1 MIFYYDGVNEPKGYM
16 VYELA
21 TPTTPTVT
29 PAEINELYEEF
40 GINGHTTTI
49 QFKDG
54 DNPLTVYDGT
64 LDVVNGTMTVDR
76 AIVDMGDLYWSYIS
90 DAKLFTATIQGIK
103 SGVYTDTNL
112 ISSIYPVKPM
122 SYSQF
127 DYGMRYNSATAI
139 GVKNPSYTD
148 ATAFKTAMNGVQLV
162 YELATP
168 LTIQLT
174 PTQVKSLLGSNNVW
188 ADTGNVLEGE
198 YFSRSESVK
207 LPLPSEFV
215 DDQATHITIPNF
227 SSYDKLKIDYKSINS
242 QLQTVT
248 ISISSL
254 PENNNPDWG
263 QGGDIYIVNGF
274 YYLVMSR
281 DSTGIWFKECGN
293 PLQQLTAI
301 RI

>member
-1 MIFYYDGVNEPKGYM
+1 
-16 VYELA
+16 
-21 TPTTPTVT
+21 
-29 PAEINELYEEF
+29 
-40 GINGHTTTI
+40 
-49 QFKDG
+49 
-54 DNPLTVYDGT
+54 
-64 LDVVNGTMTVDR
+64 
-76 AIVDMGDLYWSYIS
+76 
-90 DAKLFTATIQGIK
+90 
-103 SGVYTDTNL
+103 
-112 ISSIYPVKPM
+112 
-122 SYSQF
+122 
-127 DYGMRYNSATAI
+127 
-139 GVKNPSYTD
+139 
-148 ATAFKTAMNGVQLV
+148 VQ
-162 YELATP
+162 
-168 LTIQLT
+168 
-174 PTQVKSLLGSNNVW
+174 